1 MLRRC
6 RTEAFTPSALRRC
19 VCPCW
24 SVYKKHKVSH
34 SAATMNTDDVPT
46 GLELSAVLVKEEEAG
61 GLESEETEPAEAE
74 ESKPIAAAEGDELL
88 DDEASTPA
96 SVNVE
101 IPYDDDRAIP
111 RFSLRR
117 AVKFAGAPRFTGQRR
132 QLRSSAAGGAAGG
145 ATALPPFGVALTPLH
160 LINLHAMLHVLLCK
174 VCQALQCAV
183 LCTVHRGDHCG
194 GRHAMGERVRLAQ
207 HCASST
213 SHTRSCACSQ
223 SRT

>member
-1 MLRRC
+1 MLRSC

-24 SVYKKHKVSH
+24 SVYKKHKVGH

-117 AVKFAGAPRFTGQRR
+117 AVKFAGAPRFTVLFSDVCTRGP
-132 QLRSSAAGGAAGG
+132 
-145 ATALPPFGVALTPLH
+145 ALS
-160 LINLHAMLHVLLCK
+160 
-174 VCQALQCAV
+174 VCS
-183 LCTVHRGDHCG
+183 
-194 GRHAMGERVRLAQ
+194 
-207 HCASST
+207 ASST
-213 SHTRSCACSQ
+213 DSGLHTASLTASKVPLK
-223 SRT
+223 SAWHL